1 VTSPRALRDLVNA
14 AALISLVGAAPRLK
28 APGRGDASTVHDVRR
43 GKRGDQTEVF
53 IKTGTGLI
61 DWVLASVDRL
71 FGGNGHDRLFGQR
84 GRDRLFGARGRDLL
98 FGQVGHDRLFGG
110 KGPDKLKA
118 GAGRDRCVGGPA
130 RDIYKSCER
139 IRG

>member
-1 VTSPRALRDLVNA
+1 LRDLVNA

-61 DWVLASVDRL
+61 DWVLASVEAFSATVWRAL
-71 FGGNGHDRLFGQR
+71 TYWFCVLMQR
-84 GRDRLFGARGRDLL
+84 RTRPRAT
-98 FGQVGHDRLFGG
+98 
-110 KGPDKLKA
+110 
-118 GAGRDRCVGGPA
+118 
-130 RDIYKSCER
+130 S
-139 IRG
+139 